1 LEVVSPVGKV
11 RMALVLL
18 LSAVVAIDEL
28 GSSLKVLVRVESA
41 VRLRV
46 LVIESLVTTILLST
60 TVVVSL
66 QTDVPARG

>member
-18 LSAVVAIDEL
+18 VSAVVAIDEL
-28 GSSLKVLVRVESA
+28 GSSLKVLVRAESA

>member
-28 GSSLKVLVRVESA
+28 GSSLKVLVRAESA
-41 VRLRV
+41 VGLRV

>member
-28 GSSLKVLVRVESA
+28 GSSLKVLVRAESA